1 MWCIKNHPKRN
12 IIEKV
17 MDFQSR
23 GGQKLPK
30 KKPQNA
36 TKVGSQTPKKFIV
49 CCSVVIRV
57 QK

>member
-1 MWCIKNHPKRN
+1 
-12 IIEKV
+12 

-57 QK
+57 QKWFVKLQVALL